1 MKIKPHAA
9 EQPIGHQRNQR
20 KSHKNLQTNENQNMT
35 FQNAQNAIKAILRG
49 KFTVIR
55 PTSSNKKNLI

>member
-20 KSHKNLQTNENQNMT
+20 KSHKNLQTNENQKYDISNCT
-35 FQNAQNAIKAILRG
+35 ECNKSNSEG
-49 KFTVIR
+49 KVH
-55 PTSSNKKNLI
+55 SHQAYLK